1 MADDFP
7 EIDGP
12 DGTRLNG
19 APVGE
24 EGTSGDDLEW
34 PIGFIIILALA
45 ALYLGW
51 RLIQGVVW
59 VFQQIG

>member
-1 MADDFP
+1 MAGEFS

-12 DGTRLNG
+12 DAPQING
-19 APVGE
+19 APLGDE
-24 EGTSGDDLEW
+24 ETPDDDLEW
-34 PIGFIIILALA
+34 PIGFIVMVALA

-51 RLIQGVVW
+51 RLIQGVGW